1 MFHTLAVSVNPVGT
15 FSGFAFGGEE
25 KRIEGMM
32 ADLRRCRAV
41 FLLSLLLVQLVAAS
55 TEQADGTVIFVDSSS
70 KQQYLRIDHP
80 VSESEIPVFSYDD
93 VATSVTV
100 LLGGV
105 PQLPVDDIVSSKLD
119 SVVSP
124 DLFRRPQAVLSLS
137 IGGIE
142 ADLVNKGE
150 ALKTLGVKS
159 FQQRPLV
166 TGHSDL
172 VFRGSLKVV
181 ALSESVEKDAQV
193 SEEELSIMEC
203 VMGGFCTSNGDSK
216 PQTGT
221 VSWTLNKDETIRF
234 DLSERVDQAFV
245 KELAVLFR
253 NMKRAVVS
261 HKGSEEPAE
270 LYFGTFNG
278 IDELKKHYG
287 SGARTQ
293 LASKFVLHA
302 VTKALQFLQANY
314 NDEVV
319 GVFTFTKATAGE
331 SLFKGTVL
339 EKRPRILQAAAPT
352 PGSEIYPEQQALH
365 LSGQAVIFFTVLIL
379 LLALVLS
386 TCCMFTMPITRDS
399 LLYSGAKM
407 D

>member
-1 MFHTLAVSVNPVGT
+1 
-15 FSGFAFGGEE
+15 
-25 KRIEGMM
+25 MM

-278 IDELKKHYG
+278 IDVCSLNLAEL
-287 SGARTQ
+287 
-293 LASKFVLHA
+293 
-302 VTKALQFLQANY
+302 
-314 NDEVV
+314 DW
-319 GVFTFTKATAGE
+319 AGWHRVW
-331 SLFKGTVL
+331 SLT
-339 EKRPRILQAAAPT
+339 
-352 PGSEIYPEQQALH
+352 S
-365 LSGQAVIFFTVLIL
+365 LI
-379 LLALVLS
+379 
-386 TCCMFTMPITRDS
+386 P
-399 LLYSGAKM
+399 
-407 D
+407 